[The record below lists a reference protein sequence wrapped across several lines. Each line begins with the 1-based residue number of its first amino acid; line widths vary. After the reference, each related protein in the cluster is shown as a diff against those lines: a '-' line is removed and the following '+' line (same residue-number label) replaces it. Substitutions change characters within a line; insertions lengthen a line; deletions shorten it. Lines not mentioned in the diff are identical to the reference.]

1 MRLLYAAALTACSVV
16 SASAQSPPP
25 APSATRPPA
34 FAFRA
39 FGLAT
44 VERFTAGTTFNAT
57 LGSRVAPFF
66 GGGVELATSRGIF
79 VDLTVS
85 RMSKD
90 GQRAFVNNGEI
101 FQLGIPL
108 RVRLTPIEVSGGYR
122 VKLRRHPRIA
132 PYAGGG
138 VGWYRYSETA
148 GFASNNDDVQTTHAG
163 WLVVGGA
170 EVRLRRWI
178 GVAADAQYTR
188 VPGILGQGGL
198 SKDINEKDL
207 GGVAARIRVILGR

>member
-1 MRLLYAAALTACSVV
+1 MIAPVA
-16 SASAQSPPP
+16 AQSSSP

-34 FAFRA
+34 VAFRA
-39 FGLAT
+39 FALAT

-66 GGGVELATSRGIF
+66 GGGVELVTRGGLF
-79 VDLTVS
+79 VDLAAS

-122 VKLRRHPRIA
+122 VKLRRHPRIV
-132 PYAGGG
+132 PYMGGG

-148 GFASNNDDVQTTHAG
+148 DFASTNDDVETTHAG

-170 EVRLRRWI
+170 EVRLQRWI
-178 GVAADAQYTR
+178 GVAADAQYTG

-198 SKDINEKDL
+198 SKDLGEKDL
-207 GGVAARIRVILGR
+207 GGLAARIRVILGR